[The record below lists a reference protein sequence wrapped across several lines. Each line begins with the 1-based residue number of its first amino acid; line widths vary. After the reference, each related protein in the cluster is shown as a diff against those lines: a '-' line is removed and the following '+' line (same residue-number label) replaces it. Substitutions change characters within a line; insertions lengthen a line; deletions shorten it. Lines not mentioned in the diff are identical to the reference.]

1 MTSLNKY
8 RRIQLKKELEAL
20 KEETKKKI
28 YRKTQPNT

>member
-20 KEETKKKI
+20 KEETKKI